1 MEGLS
6 AVRLRDQ
13 ERGQED
19 SIFDDDRSFRH
30 DPDSSSVHL
39 LVPPRP
45 QSQRFHS
52 HEIQVVDSHWSHT
65 IRLWQTCW
73 FLLTIFLSIFI
84 FATVKIYQIR
94 GNFAPVQ
101 KHTFNT
107 ISTALILALGLNFF
121 VSHPNLAGATCA
133 ETESTIATQ
142 EAFKSLAKGSQ
153 SRILRLE
160 NYNLREKEL
169 ISNIENL
176 TDVIILG
183 WKSCQKPYTKPWTAL
198 LCITWV
204 RSPSRSLAYFIYPQ
218 NCRQSSLV
226 SCSSKNNL
234 RGALI
239 LTTADEFVDP
249 HQHCRLVFPFSSQP
263 S

>member
-1 MEGLS
+1 MEGPS

-13 ERGQED
+13 DRGQEE
-19 SIFDDDRSFRH
+19 SLFDDDRSFRH

-52 HEIQVVDSHWSHT
+52 HEIQVDNSQQSHT
-65 IRLWQTCW
+65 ARLWQTFW
-73 FLLTIFLSIFI
+73 FLFTIVLNIFI
-84 FATVKIYQIR
+84 FATVKIYQSR

-121 VSHPNLAGATCA
+121 VCHPSLTWTTCD
-133 ETESTIATQ
+133 ETDSIIATQ
-142 EAFKSLAKGSQ
+142 EAFKSLAKGSR
-153 SRILRLE
+153 SRILKLA
-160 NYNLREKEL
+160 NYSPREKEL
-169 ISNIENL
+169 VSNIENL

-183 WKSCQKPYTKPWTAL
+183 WKSCKKPNAKPWIAL

-204 RSPSRSLAYFIYPQ
+204 RSPSRSLLCFIS
-218 NCRQSSLV
+218 R
-226 SCSSKNNL
+226 KNVKNL
-234 RGALI
+234 GLRHVPPRTVRKEL
-239 LTTADEFVDP
+239 
-249 HQHCRLVFPFSSQP
+249 
-263 S
+263 

>member
-52 HEIQVVDSHWSHT
+52 HEIQLDDSQPSHT

-73 FLLTIFLSIFI
+73 FLLTIVLSIFI
-84 FATVKIYQIR
+84 FATVKIYQSR

-121 VSHPNLAGATCA
+121 VSHPTLALTTCA
-133 ETESTIATQ
+133 ETDSIIATQ

-153 SRILRLE
+153 SRILKLE
-160 NYNLREKEL
+160 NYTAREKEL

-183 WKSCQKPYTKPWTAL
+183 WKSCRKPYTKPWTAIF
-198 LCITWV
+198 CITWV
-204 RSPSRSLAYFIYPQ
+204 RSPSRFLSCVIYPKI
-218 NCRQSSLV
+218 V
-226 SCSSKNNL
+226 NNFGL
-234 RGALI
+234 CHVLPRI
-239 LTTADEFVDP
+239 I
-249 HQHCRLVFPFSSQP
+249 
-263 S
+263 

>member
-13 ERGQED
+13 ERGQEE

-30 DPDSSSVHL
+30 DPDSSTVHL

-52 HEIQVVDSHWSHT
+52 HEIQVDDSQQSHT
-65 IRLWQTCW
+65 TRLSQTFW
-73 FLLTIFLSIFI
+73 FLLTVILNIFI
-84 FATVKIYQIR
+84 FATVKIYQSR

-107 ISTALILALGLNFF
+107 ISTGLILALGLNFF
-121 VSHPNLAGATCA
+121 VSHPSFALNTCA
-133 ETESTIATQ
+133 ETDSMIATQ
-142 EAFKSLAKGSQ
+142 EAFKSLAKGSRP
-153 SRILRLE
+153 RILKLQ
-160 NYNLREKEL
+160 NFNPREKEL
-169 ISNIENL
+169 ISNVENL

-183 WKSCQKPYTKPWTAL
+183 WRSCKKPYTKPWIAL

-204 RSPSRSLAYFIYPQ
+204 RSPSRSLLRFISPR
-218 NCRQSSLV
+218 NFRRSSLV
-226 SCSSKNNL
+226 SCSTETNL
-234 RGALI
+234 RGARI
-239 LTTADEFVDP
+239 LTTADEI
-249 HQHCRLVFPFSSQP
+249 RRSS
-263 S
+263 SIL

>member
-19 SIFDDDRSFRH
+19 SIFDDDSRSFRH

-52 HEIQVVDSHWSHT
+52 HDIQVDDSQRSHT
-65 IRLWQTCW
+65 TRLWQTFW
-73 FLLTIFLSIFI
+73 FLFTIILSIFI
-84 FATVKIYQIR
+84 FATVKIYQSR

-121 VSHPNLAGATCA
+121 VSRHSFTVARCA
-133 ETESTIATQ
+133 EIDSMIAIQ
-142 EAFKSLAKGSQ
+142 EGFKALAKGSR
-153 SRILRLE
+153 SRILKLE
-160 NYNLREKEL
+160 NYNPRERDL

-183 WKSCQKPYTKPWTAL
+183 WKSCKKPNTRPWTAL

-204 RSPSRSLAYFIYPQ
+204 RNLSRSLLYFTHLRR
-218 NCRQSSLV
+218 CRQSSLV
-226 SCSSKNNL
+226 SCPTKNSL

-239 LTTADEFVDP
+239 LAIADEI
-249 HQHCRLVFPFSSQP
+249 RRSS
-263 S
+263 STL

>member
-1 MEGLS
+1 MEGPS

-13 ERGQED
+13 ERGHEE

-30 DPDSSSVHL
+30 DPDSSTVHL

-52 HEIQVVDSHWSHT
+52 HEIQVDNSQQSHT
-65 IRLWQTCW
+65 ARLWQTFW
-73 FLLTIFLSIFI
+73 FLLTIVLNIFI
-84 FATVKIYQIR
+84 FATVKIYQSR

-121 VSHPNLAGATCA
+121 VSHPTLALTTRA
-133 ETESTIATQ
+133 EADAIIATQ
-142 EAFKSLAKGSQ
+142 EAFKSLAKGSR
-153 SRILRLE
+153 SRILKLE
-160 NYNLREKEL
+160 NYNPREKEL

-183 WKSCQKPYTKPWTAL
+183 WKSCTKPYTKPWIAL
-198 LCITWV
+198 LCIAWV
-204 RSPSRSLAYFIYPQ
+204 RAPSRSFLCFIYPP
-218 NCRQSSLV
+218 NWRQSLPV
-226 SCSSKNNL
+226 SCL
-234 RGALI
+234 PRTI
-239 LTTADEFVDP
+239 
-249 HQHCRLVFPFSSQP
+249 
-263 S
+263 

>member
-6 AVRLRDQ
+6 AVRLRDH

-30 DPDSSSVHL
+30 DPDSSTVHL

-52 HEIQVVDSHWSHT
+52 HDIQVDDSQRSHT
-65 IRLWQTCW
+65 TRLWQTFW
-73 FLLTIFLSIFI
+73 FLLTIVLNIFI
-84 FATVKIYQIR
+84 FATVKIYQSR
-94 GNFAPVQ
+94 GNFATVQ
-101 KHTFNT
+101 KHTFNA

-121 VSHPNLAGATCA
+121 VSHPTLALTECA
-133 ETESTIATQ
+133 ETDSVIATQ
-142 EAFKSLAKGSQ
+142 EAFKSLAKGSR
-153 SRILRLE
+153 SRILKLE

-183 WKSCQKPYTKPWTAL
+183 WKSCKKPYTKPWIAL
-198 LCITWV
+198 LCVTWV
-204 RSPSRSLAYFIYPQ
+204 RSPSRSLSYFIYPQ

-226 SCSSKNNL
+226 SYFTKNNL

-239 LTTADEFVDP
+239 LITADGI
-249 HQHCRLVFPFSSQP
+249 RRSS
-263 S
+263 STL